1 MAVEPSFGERH
12 FGGAELGDRRRTARL
27 VELADQLAAH
37 PGGTLPEKT
46 SSAAQLQALYRLLAR
61 EEVTHEAI
69 FAAHRAETLRRAA
82 EHDGP
87 LLALCDTTELDYTS
101 HARLERLGPIGDGG
115 GRGYLAH
122 HVLLVDPASR
132 SVIGLAEQL
141 LHVRRRVPPG
151 EKRSE
156 SRAAADRES
165 RLWTRGTAELP
176 AEARLTV
183 VADRGA
189 DLFEFLEHEARSGR
203 RFLVRAKA
211 DRNVL
216 DAADRPGRLYDYA
229 RRLPACAA
237 RRVVVGPEKRTAE
250 LAVSYGA
257 VRLVPPRQ
265 PCGEHSQT
273 PLAVGVVRVWEERPS
288 RGATPIEW
296 LLVTP
301 VPCTSAADALRT
313 VDDYACRWIIEEYHK
328 CLKTGCG
335 VERLQL
341 GDEARLEPMIAL
353 LSVTALTLLQ
363 LRDACRDERR
373 RDEPAA
379 RLVPRTW
386 LRVLR
391 LHQGQAA
398 DEPWSIAEFTR
409 ALARLGGHAGYP
421 STPRP
426 GWITLWRG
434 WEKLRLLALGA
445 ELVQIQCD

>member
-1 MAVEPSFGERH
+1 MAEPSFGERH

-27 VELADQLAAH
+27 VELADRFALH

-46 SSAAQLQALYRLLAR
+46 SSAAQLQALYRLFAR
-61 EEVTHEAI
+61 EEVTQETV
-69 FAAHRAETLRRAA
+69 FAAHRGETLRRAA
-82 EHDGP
+82 EHDGR

-101 HARLERLGPIGDGG
+101 HARLERLGPIGDGH

-122 HVLLVDPASR
+122 HVLLVDPTSR
-132 SVIGLAEQL
+132 SVVGLAEQL

-151 EKRSE
+151 ETRSE
-156 SRAAADRES
+156 SRTAADRES
-165 RLWTRGTAELP
+165 RLWSRGTATLP
-176 AEARLTV
+176 ADPRWTV

-203 RFLVRAKA
+203 RFIVRAKA

-216 DAADRPGRLYDYA
+216 RPDDRSDRLFDCA
-229 RRLPACAA
+229 RRWPACAQ
-237 RRVVVGPEKRTAE
+237 RRVVVGPERRTAK
-250 LAVSYGA
+250 LAVASGA

-265 PCGEHSQT
+265 PCGEHSQR
-273 PLAVGVVRVWEERPS
+273 PLAVGVVRVWERRAER
-288 RGATPIEW
+288 GTTPIEW
-296 LLVTP
+296 FLITAA
-301 VPCTSAADALRT
+301 PCATAAEALSV
-313 VDDYACRWIIEEYHK
+313 VDDYACRWIIEEFHK

-341 GDEARLEPMIAL
+341 GDEDRLQPMIAL
-353 LSVTALTLLQ
+353 LSVIALTLLE
-363 LRDACRDERR
+363 LRDVARDERR
-373 RDEPAA
+373 RDEPAT
-379 RLVPRTW
+379 RLVPRAW

-391 LHQGQAA
+391 LHQGRPP
-398 DEPWSIAEFTR
+398 EEVWTVAEFTR

-434 WEKLRLLALGA
+434 WEKLQLLALGA
-445 ELVQIQCD
+445 ELQSQCD